1 MKRILLMTLCVG
13 ILSTLGGCY
22 IAPYPYDGTVS
33 VGVGT
38 AFYYSPSWG
47 YYPYYPHYRYY
58 RPSYPYY
65 HHHYGHHHHGHYYR
79 RWHR

>member
-13 ILSTLGGCY
+13 VLSTLGGCY
-22 IAPYPYDGTVS
+22 IAPYPYEGTVS

-47 YYPYYPHYRYY
+47 YYPYYHYY
-58 RPSYPYY
+58 RPYYPYY
-65 HHHYGHHHHGHYYR
+65 RHHYGHHHHGHYYR

>member
-1 MKRILLMTLCVG
+1 MMKRILLMTLCVG
-13 ILSTLGGCY
+13 VLSTLVGCY

-47 YYPYYPHYRYY
+47 YYPYYRYY
-58 RPSYPYY
+58 HPYYPYY
-65 HHHYGHHHHGHYYR
+65 RHHYGHHHHGHYYR